1 MLTAVSGFL
10 IRLIEYRVETMPLT
24 EWIDTEQQFTHVKLM
39 NDAQK
44 ANKEQL
50 IAVLDVAHK
59 NYLIQRKLFN
69 NLLLYYA
76 KSGIHPPPLQE
87 LLEPRPNAR

>member
-1 MLTAVSGFL
+1 MLTAVAGFL
-10 IRLIEYRVETMPLT
+10 LRLIEYRVETMPLT

-44 ANKEQL
+44 ASKEQL
-50 IAVLDVAHK
+50 MEVLDIAHK

-76 KSGIHPPPLQE
+76 RSGIHPPPLQE
-87 LLEPRPNAR
+87 LLEPKPNAR